1 MPMIRVRDLRASND
15 SSFMN
20 GLVARRSSS
29 GAASPTA
36 MASSA
41 SPSGILASDVPHRLG
56 HLLLAEL
63 ALDLFEPLGRRRE
76 LLLQFLG
83 ALLGADQFLGLTGET
98 LLGDPQDVVEVG
110 AAFDIGDLE
119 LTSRLDLLE
128 ASVEV
133 GVLLGG
139 AREIGGALVRPG
151 RGFGGRGLH
160 LLHAGA
166 EVPRAFG
173 LGS

>member
-1 MPMIRVRDLRASND
+1 M
-15 SSFMN
+15 
-20 GLVARRSSS
+20 
-29 GAASPTA
+29 
-36 MASSA
+36 
-41 SPSGILASDVPHRLG
+41 PHRLG

-83 ALLGADQFLGLTGET
+83 ALFGADQLLGLTGET

-110 AAFDIGDLE
+110 ATFDVGDLE
-119 LTSRLDLLE
+119 LASRLDLLE

-139 AREIGGALVRPG
+139 AGEVGGALVRPG
-151 RGFGGRGLH
+151 RGFGGHGLH

-173 LGS
+173 LGHELSHGRLELRACHA